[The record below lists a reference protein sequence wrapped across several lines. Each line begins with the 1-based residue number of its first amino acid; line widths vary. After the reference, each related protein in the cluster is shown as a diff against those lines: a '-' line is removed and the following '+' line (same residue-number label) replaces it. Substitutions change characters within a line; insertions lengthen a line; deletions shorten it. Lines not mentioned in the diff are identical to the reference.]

1 MLFTCNNIRK
11 YFKIIVISLIF
22 SSSIFAQNLPS
33 GLPENSY
40 LYLPIL
46 NNEIDQ
52 YAKEEFK
59 YKSIIAGQIEQET
72 CISLK
77 HKFCWNPLA
86 ELKTDREYGFG
97 LGQITIT
104 EKFNK
109 FEELKSLHPSLKSW
123 KWVERF
129 DADKQ
134 LRSIILLDLD
144 LYKKIYWTSS
154 YFNKLA
160 FMLSAYN
167 GGYGGLLNDKK
178 LCDDTLN
185 CNSQLWFN
193 NVAETS
199 WKSKT
204 KLPQYGES
212 FFNINRNYVRNI
224 FAIRSS
230 KYKFMDE

>member
-1 MLFTCNNIRK
+1 MLPTCYNFRK
-11 YFKIIVISLIF
+11 YFKIIVLVLLF
-22 SSSIFAQNLPS
+22 SGNIFAQEE
-33 GLPENSY
+33 LPENSY

-46 NNEIDQ
+46 STEIDQ

-77 HKFCWNPLA
+77 HKFCWNPKA

-104 EKFNK
+104 QKFNK
-109 FEELKSLHPSLKSW
+109 FEELKSLHPSLNSW

-129 DADKQ
+129 DANKQ
-134 LRSIILLDLD
+134 LRAIILLDLE
-144 LYKKIYWTSS
+144 LYNKIYWTPS

-178 LCDDTLN
+178 LCDDTPN
-185 CNSQLWFN
+185 CNSELWFN

-199 WKSKT
+199 WKSKV

-230 KYKFMDE
+230 KYKFMDAQ